1 MVVRFRLHN
10 KEIIKLIESLIEG
23 IIVLEVL
30 NMFIL

>member
-1 MVVRFRLHN
+1 MMVRFMIYN

-30 NMFIL
+30 NMFML